1 MEKKI
6 VDLHVHSSASDG
18 TFSPTALLEEAKKAG
33 LCAMALTDHDT
44 TAGVKAAQTAADG
57 LGIELIPGVELS
69 TEYEGKEIHVVGLDI
84 DIDNP
89 SMQEHMRVF
98 RESRDNRNG
107 KMLANL
113 RAEGFSITEEELKER
128 YPDAVITRA
137 HIARFLA
144 DTGQI
149 PEMKVAFERY
159 IGDDGICYV
168 PRPKVTPMDAVD
180 MIVAA
185 KGIPVLAHPVLYH
198 LDNVKLR
205 KLIKEL
211 KAHGLVALE
220 AIYSENMSGDEQYY
234 KALAREEE
242 LLISGGSD
250 FHGTNK
256 PQIKLGTGRGSLYIP
271 YDVWA
276 KLKEKV
282 KKTLDAS

>member
-18 TFSPTALLEEAKKAG
+18 TFSPTALMEEAKKAG

-44 TAGVKAAQTAADG
+44 TAGVKAAQAAADG

-89 SMQEHMRVF
+89 SMQEHMRIF

-276 KLKEKV
+276 KLKEKS
-282 KKTLDAS
+282 KKNT